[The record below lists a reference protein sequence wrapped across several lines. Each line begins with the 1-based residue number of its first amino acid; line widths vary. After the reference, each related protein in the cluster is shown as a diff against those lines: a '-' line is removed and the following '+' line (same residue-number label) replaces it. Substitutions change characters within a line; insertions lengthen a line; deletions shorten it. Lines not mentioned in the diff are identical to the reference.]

1 MGVVKSHL
9 LVLTCLWLQQH
20 QAPSSPA
27 PTPATTRASSCYS
40 FSGSSAT
47 VAMAMAP
54 GFAATVL
61 ETVTHKE
68 IKALSANLEQSNV
81 SNKAPNM

>member
-1 MGVVKSHL
+1 
-9 LVLTCLWLQQH
+9 
-20 QAPSSPA
+20 
-27 PTPATTRASSCYS
+27 
-40 FSGSSAT
+40 
-47 VAMAMAP
+47 MAMAP